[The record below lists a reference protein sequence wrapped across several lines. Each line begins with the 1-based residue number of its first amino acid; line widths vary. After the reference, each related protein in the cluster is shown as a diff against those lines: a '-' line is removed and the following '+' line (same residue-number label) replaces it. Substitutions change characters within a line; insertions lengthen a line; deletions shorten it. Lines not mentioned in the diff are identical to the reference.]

1 MKRKQLINTLYF
13 SENIRKYIFK
23 CTACNMILSAD
34 IEEEDCLDIVNNDFL
49 LECVC
54 GADCTPLLD

>member
-1 MKRKQLINTLYF
+1 
-13 SENIRKYIFK
+13 
-23 CTACNMILSAD
+23 MILSAD